1 MFGEFSLE
9 GLTPHEICFSVIQKR
24 FCIAH
29 VGNFEFDIINGSLT
43 KIKCYYMTKSIKLNS
58 GKIIAMRDSIN
69 KNKKKYWD
77 YIKAENLLSK
87 KEINAGLRT
96 HDLKNLYNEI
106 TQMSEKLVYIKGMLM
121 YLNMGITEFDSAA
134 FKKTNNY
141 SIFMAC
147 EMKEAI
153 CQLKMIPTLDQKTK
167 AQKGLKN
174 IGKDEVFTSAKIA
187 AMIKDLNL
195 KANKFDSDMEKFNNN
210 TEIALDDKTTPM
222 FTNDLAA

>member
-1 MFGEFSLE
+1 
-9 GLTPHEICFSVIQKR
+9 
-24 FCIAH
+24 
-29 VGNFEFDIINGSLT
+29 
-43 KIKCYYMTKSIKLNS
+43 MTKSIKLNS
-58 GKIIAMRDSIN
+58 GKIIAMRDEISS
-69 KNKKKYWD
+69 KKKKYWS

-87 KEINAGLRT
+87 KEIKAGLRT

-106 TQMSEKLVYIKGMLM
+106 TQMAEKLVYIKGMLM
-121 YLNMGITEFDSAA
+121 YLNMGITDFDSAA

-174 IGKDEVFTSAKIA
+174 IGKEEVFTSAKIA
-187 AMIKDLNL
+187 ALIKDLNL
-195 KANKFDSDMEKFNNN
+195 KANKYDSDMEKFNNN
-210 TEIALDDKTTPM
+210 TDITLDETTTPM
-222 FTNDLAA
+222 FTTDLAA

>member
-1 MFGEFSLE
+1 MF
-9 GLTPHEICFSVIQKR
+9 IM
-24 FCIAH
+24 A
-29 VGNFEFDIINGSLT
+29 
-43 KIKCYYMTKSIKLNS
+43 KSIKLNS
-58 GKIIAMRDSIN
+58 GKIIAMRDTIS
-69 KNKKKYWD
+69 KTKKKYWD

-96 HDLKNLYNEI
+96 HDLKGLYNEI

-121 YLNMGITEFDSAA
+121 YLNMGITEFNSDA

-141 SIFMAC
+141 NIFMAC

-174 IGKDEVFTSAKIA
+174 IGKEEVFTSAKITA
-187 AMIKDLNL
+187 LIKDLNL
-195 KANKFDSDMEKFNNN
+195 KANKFDSEMEKFNNG
-210 TEIALDDKTTPM
+210 TEISLDEKTTPM
-222 FTNDLAA
+222 FINDLAA